1 MSHLSGRS
9 PPRKRESR
17 SGSAISLSP
26 KPTAMENDLLNF
38 GENKDFDFT
47 SLVESRNP
55 FATPQDGGRKR
66 HNDITMLDSPHKRG
80 RFC

>member
-1 MSHLSGRS
+1 
-9 PPRKRESR
+9 
-17 SGSAISLSP
+17 
-26 KPTAMENDLLNF
+26 MENDLLSY

-47 SLVESRNP
+47 SLVEGRNP

-80 RFC
+80 RFS